1 MPAHSDREHPASTQN
16 IDDALAFLVATGLV
30 YENGNFFGI
39 SFASNLS
46 LDLLILRQMNR
57 LAKREIEA
65 KHQLDPLYIAI
76 LDEVFIR
83 PNRLFV
89 DRIHIEVNKLRQA
102 KAVGGLS
109 QEKVQAWKRV
119 MAFLGVGKRV
129 GSGFQCVYTPALLRT
144 VLHNWPEK
152 SASLQSFFETY
163 LTEFLPF
170 ETESK
175 SVAQA
180 VSEPLRYLAMRGE
193 ITLESR
199 QDSPSKAY
207 FGDQRFQYIT
217 HSGGMA

>member
-1 MPAHSDREHPASTQN
+1 MPAHNDRERPASTQN
-16 IDDALAFLVATGLV
+16 IDDALAFLVASSLI
-30 YENGNFFGI
+30 YENGNFFGV

-46 LDLLILRQMNR
+46 PDLLILRQMNR
-57 LAKREIEA
+57 LARREIEA
-65 KHQLDPLYIAI
+65 KHQLDPLYMEI
-76 LDEVFIR
+76 LEEVFIR
-83 PNRLFV
+83 PDHLFV
-89 DRIHIEVNKLRQA
+89 DKIHIEVNKLRQV

-144 VLHNWPEK
+144 ILRSWPEK
-152 SASLQSFFETY
+152 SALLQSFFETH
-163 LTEFLPF
+163 LAEFLPF

-175 SVAQA
+175 NEAHA

-199 QDSPSKAY
+199 QDSPNRAY
-207 FGDQRFQYIT
+207 FGDKRFQYIT
-217 HSGGMA
+217 HSGGVS

>member
-1 MPAHSDREHPASTQN
+1 MPAYSDREHPVTQN

-30 YENGNFFGI
+30 YEYGNFFGI

-46 LDLLILRQMNR
+46 PDLLILRQMNR
-57 LAKREIEA
+57 LARREIEA
-65 KHQLDPLYIAI
+65 KHPLDPLYIAI

-119 MAFLGVGKRV
+119 MAFLGVGKKV
-129 GSGFQCVYTPALLRT
+129 GSGFQCVYAPALLRT
-144 VLHNWPEK
+144 VLHSWPEK
-152 SASLQSFFETY
+152 SASLQSFFETH

-175 SVAQA
+175 RVAQA

>member
-1 MPAHSDREHPASTQN
+1 MPVHNDREHPASAQN
-16 IDDALAFLVATGLV
+16 IDDALAFLAATSLI
-30 YENGNFFGI
+30 YENDNFFGV
-39 SFASNLS
+39 SFASTLFPN
-46 LDLLILRQMNR
+46 LLILRQMNR
-57 LAKREIEA
+57 LARREIEA
-65 KHQLDPLYIAI
+65 KHQLDPLYMMI

-89 DRIHIEVNKLRQA
+89 DRMHIEVNKLRQV
-102 KAVGGLS
+102 KMVGGVS

-144 VLHNWPEK
+144 ILYSWAEK
-152 SASLQSFFETY
+152 SASLQSFFETH
-163 LTEFLPF
+163 LAEFLPF
-170 ETESK
+170 ETDTK
-175 SVAQA
+175 SVAHA
-180 VSEPLRYLAMRGE
+180 VCEPLRHLAMRGE

-217 HSGGMA
+217 HSGGVA